1 MTSLIPEA
9 RIWTEVDPAA
19 IRHNAEFALRLT
31 GETSGLMAV
40 VKANA
45 YGHGV
50 ACAVDAL
57 RDRAALFAVSNVEE
71 AIAVR
76 ELAPEKDIALLSPCL
91 PAERRECVA
100 RGFVATV
107 SSAGEAGAFAELAS
121 DSQPARVQLKVDT
134 GMGRIGVWKDD
145 ALREIEEIVRT
156 PRLALHS
163 AATHLPCAD
172 EDDDFTRA
180 QLAGFAE
187 FSAAAR
193 RLAPGLKVHALNSA
207 GVCGHPEFA
216 FDFIRPGLMLY
227 GSTTVGGMQ
236 SRLRPALAWKTRV
249 LLVRDVPAGRG
260 VSYGRTFITPRP
272 MRIAT
277 LAAGYADGYPR
288 QASGRGACV
297 LVGGKRCPV
306 LGRVTMDQI
315 LVDVSEAG
323 EVQLGD
329 EAVLIGSQGKTEILA
344 GELADW
350 GGTIAWHI
358 FTGIGG
364 RTKRVV
370 LDEVS

>member
-1 MTSLIPEA
+1 MNIA
-9 RIWTEVDPAA
+9 RIWTEVDPSA

-31 GETSGLMAV
+31 GETAGLMAV

-50 ACAVDAL
+50 ACAVNAL

-71 AIAVR
+71 GAAVR

-91 PAERRECVA
+91 PAERRECVE
-100 RGFVATV
+100 RGFIATV
-107 SSAGEAGAFAELAS
+107 SSATEGRAFAEFAS

-134 GMGRIGVWKDD
+134 GMGRIGVWKDV
-145 ALREIEEIVRT
+145 ALRELEEILRS

-163 AATHLPCAD
+163 VATHLPCAAED
-172 EDDDFTRA
+172 EDFTRA
-180 QLAGFAE
+180 QLADFAD
-187 FSAAAR
+187 FAAAAR
-193 RLAPGLKVHALNSA
+193 LLAPDLQVHALNSA
-207 GVCGHPEFA
+207 GVCACPEFA

-227 GSTTVGGMQ
+227 GSTTVGGFQ

-288 QASGRGACV
+288 QVSGHGACV

-323 EVQLGD
+323 EVQPGD

-344 GELADW
+344 GELAERA
-350 GGTIAWHI
+350 GTIAWHI

-370 LDEVS
+370 LGEMS

>member
-1 MTSLIPEA
+1 MNI
-9 RIWTEVDPAA
+9 RRVWTEVDPSA

-31 GETSGLMAV
+31 GEASGLMAV

-50 ACAVDAL
+50 ACAVNAL
-57 RDRAALFAVSNVEE
+57 RDVAALFAVSNVEE
-71 AIAVR
+71 GLAVR
-76 ELAPEKDIALLSPCL
+76 ELAPGKDIALLSPCL
-91 PAERRECVA
+91 PEERRQCVES
-100 RGFVATV
+100 GFIATV
-107 SSAGEAGAFAELAS
+107 SSAAEARAFAELAHGA
-121 DSQPARVQLKVDT
+121 QRARVLLKVDT
-134 GMGRIGVWKDD
+134 GMGRIGVWRDD
-145 ALREIEEIVRT
+145 ALREVEEMLRE
-156 PRLALHS
+156 PRLELH
-163 AATHLPCAD
+163 AIATHLPSAD
-172 EDDDFTRA
+172 EDDEFTRA
-180 QLAGFAE
+180 QLADFAE
-187 FSAAAR
+187 FSATAR

-207 GVCGHPEFA
+207 GVCGYPEFA

-277 LAAGYADGYPR
+277 LAGGYADGYPR
-288 QASGRGACV
+288 QVSGRGACV
-297 LVGGKRCPV
+297 LVGGRRCPV

-323 EVQLGD
+323 EVRIGD
-329 EAVLIGSQGKTEILA
+329 EAVLIGAQGKAEILA
-344 GELADW
+344 GELAEW
-350 GGTIAWHI
+350 AGTIAWHI

-364 RTKRVV
+364 RTKRVAPGATH
-370 LDEVS
+370 

>member
-1 MTSLIPEA
+1 MNIA
-9 RIWTEVDPAA
+9 RIWTEVDPSA
-19 IRHNAEFALRLT
+19 IRHNAEFALRQT
-31 GETSGLMAV
+31 GDAAGLMAV

-57 RDRAALFAVSNVEE
+57 RDVATLFAVSNVEE
-71 AIAVR
+71 AAAVR

-100 RGFVATV
+100 RGFIATA
-107 SSAGEAGAFAELAS
+107 SSADEARAFAECAEAGK
-121 DSQPARVQLKVDT
+121 PARVQLKVDT

-180 QLAGFAE
+180 QLADFAE
-187 FSAAAR
+187 FSAAAHL
-193 RLAPGLKVHALNSA
+193 LAPDAKVHALNSA
-207 GVCGHPEFA
+207 GVCGYPEFA

-227 GSTTVGGMQ
+227 GSTTVGGFQ

-260 VSYGRTFITPRP
+260 VSYGRTFVTPRA

-323 EVQLGD
+323 EVQPGD
-329 EAVLIGSQGKTEILA
+329 EAVLIGSQGKAEILA
-344 GELADW
+344 GELAEW
-350 GGTIAWHI
+350 AGTIAWHV

-370 LDEVS
+370 LAPDSQTS

>member
-1 MTSLIPEA
+1 MNIPRVWME
-9 RIWTEVDPAA
+9 TDPAA

-31 GETSGLMAV
+31 GETAGLMAV

-50 ACAVDAL
+50 ACAVNAL
-57 RDRAALFAVSNVEE
+57 RDRATLFAVSNVEE
-71 AIAVR
+71 GVAVR
-76 ELAPEKDIALLSPCL
+76 ELAPEKDVALLSPCL
-91 PAERRECVA
+91 PAERRECVE
-100 RGFVATV
+100 RGFLATV
-107 SSAGEAGAFAELAS
+107 SSADEARAFAEFAS
-121 DSQPARVQLKVDT
+121 DDRPARVQLKVDT
-134 GMGRIGVWKDD
+134 GMGRIGVWKDG

-172 EDDDFTRA
+172 EDEDFTRA
-180 QLAGFAE
+180 QLADFAE
-187 FSAAAR
+187 FSAVAR
-193 RLAPGLKVHALNSA
+193 QLAPCLKVHALNSA
-207 GVCGHPEFA
+207 GVCAYPEFA

-227 GSTTVGGMQ
+227 GSTTVGGFQ

-277 LAAGYADGYPR
+277 LAVGYADGYPR
-288 QASGRGACV
+288 QVSGRGACV
-297 LVGGKRCPV
+297 LIGGKRCPV

-315 LVDVSEAG
+315 LVEVSEADN
-323 EVQLGD
+323 VHPGD
-329 EAVLIGSQGKTEILA
+329 EAVLIGAQGKAEILA
-344 GELADW
+344 GELADCA
-350 GGTIAWHI
+350 GTIAWHI

-370 LDEVS
+370 LGEGE